1 MSSAWYILHTYSA
14 YEAKIS
20 RTVQHMLEMGELDS
34 NIVKSIKVPEEE
46 VFEIKDGKK
55 KSRKTKILPSYI
67 MMELDLPDLG
77 WKDTCAKIRRIQ
89 GVNGFVGTKPN
100 ERPRP
105 IPVEEAKR
113 MLARAGEIKGEKVV
127 RVKQSYAVG
136 DIVKIMEGPFATF
149 EGTVEKI
156 EDGKDKLT
164 VNVQIF
170 GRATPVEVSMTQVE
184 KSVK

>member
-1 MSSAWYILHTYSA
+1 MASAWYILQTYSA
-14 YEAKIS
+14 YEAKIA
-20 RTVQHMLEMGELDS
+20 REIQHKLELGDLDS
-34 NIVKSIKVPEEE
+34 NVVKSIKVPEEE
-46 VFEIKDGKK
+46 IVEIKDGKK
-55 KSRKTKILPSYI
+55 KTRKTKILPGYV
-67 MMELDLPDLG
+67 MMELDLPEIG

-89 GVNGFVGTKPN
+89 GVNGFVGTAPT

-105 IPVEEAKR
+105 IPTEEAKR
-113 MLARAGEIKGEKVV
+113 MLAHAGEIKGEKIVH
-127 RVKQSYAVG
+127 VKQSYAVG

-156 EDGKDKLT
+156 EEGKDKLT

-170 GRATPVEVSMTQVE
+170 GRATPVEVNMTQVE